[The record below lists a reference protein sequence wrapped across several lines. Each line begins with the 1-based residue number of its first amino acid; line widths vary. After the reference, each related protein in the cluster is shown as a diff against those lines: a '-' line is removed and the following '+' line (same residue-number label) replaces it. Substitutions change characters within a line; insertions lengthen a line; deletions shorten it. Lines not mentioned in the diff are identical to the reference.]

1 MKYIPMLL
9 MLLLAPAAAK
19 ERVQTTN
26 NLFDDYEIKTVAPR
40 SILIEGEVQDPG
52 PVDLNPL
59 PLRNAA
65 VKELAFENG
74 KRVFKGAFFVS
85 GYALCDI
92 LNGKA
97 IKKSPENTFGSP
109 VDMYVIVENDKGA
122 KTVFSWGEIY
132 YRESYDLLVARSVQ
146 PVYPARA
153 KASYPLPQEPRLI
166 CGSDLLNFRFL
177 DNPTKITVKSF
188 HGPLPAVKPK
198 DVFSPEIAI
207 AAKSGSAKV
216 GEIGSSAALR
226 KNISVLYGHGMGFRE
241 ALDFAGYSLKDLIA
255 DRIPWSPEN
264 ARDTIA
270 VVSAKDGYRSVFSAS
285 EIMNR
290 GDDKEIL
297 LNDLKDQPNGGRYT
311 LIVTGDFFADRNV
324 KSVEKIEL
332 IRIAP

>member
-1 MKYIPMLL
+1 MKYIPLLL
-9 MLLLAPAAAK
+9 MMMLAPAAAQ
-19 ERVQTTN
+19 ERVQPTN

-40 SILIEGEVQDPG
+40 SILIEGEIQDPG

-97 IKKSPENTFGSP
+97 IRKSPENTFGSS

-122 KTVFSWGEIY
+122 KAVFSWGEIY
-132 YRESYDLLVARSVQ
+132 YRESYDLLIARSAQ
-146 PVYPARA
+146 PIYPARA
-153 KASYPLPQEPRLI
+153 KVTYPLPQEPRLI

-177 DNPTKITVKSF
+177 DHPTKITVKSF
-188 HGPLPAVKPK
+188 HGALPAAKPK
-198 DVFSPEIAI
+198 DAFSPEIEI
-207 AAKSGSAKV
+207 TAKTGSVKV
-216 GEIGSSAALR
+216 GEIGSAAGLR
-226 KNISVLYGHGMGFRE
+226 KNFSILYGHGMGFRE
-241 ALDFAGYSLKDLIA
+241 TMDFAGYALKELIA
-255 DRIPWSPEN
+255 GKISWSPEN
-264 ARDTIA
+264 SRDTIA

-297 LNDLKDQPNGGRYT
+297 LNDLKDQSNGGRYT